1 MSVGAIDPD
10 GTMLEFDLNEV
21 AIMRIMMANAKQVYV
36 AADHTK
42 FHASV
47 SVKLAST
54 AEIDALFTDAAPP
67 VPLAALLQQQQVEL
81 NVVPGGSGSRAAPAA
96 AEPLEARPA
105 VLSEP

>member
-1 MSVGAIDPD
+1 
-10 GTMLEFDLNEV
+10 
-21 AIMRIMMANAKQVYV
+21 MRIMMANAKQVYV

-54 AEIDALFTDAAPP
+54 AEIDALVTDAPP
-67 VPLAALLQQQQVEL
+67 PALLAALLQQQQVEL
-81 NVVPGGSGSRAAPAA
+81 VVAPGGAGSRAAPAPAEA
-96 AEPLEARPA
+96 ADARAA